1 MCWAQVKPALKYLT
15 DPKYEHDR
23 PKNTHS
29 STHDKYFKEQIMSKQ
44 QYNLHTKTD
53 YLNRKMFLDPAG
65 PVTIQRFEEVKYKKI
80 ADFEATARGFF
91 WQPEEISLTK
101 DSNDFKDASD
111 AVKHIFTSNLLRQTA
126 LDSLQGRGP
135 SQIFMPVISLPE
147 LEALVYNWTFF
158 ETNIHSKSYSHIIRN
173 IYNVPKDVFNTI
185 HDTKEIVDMAS
196 SVGDYYEALHM
207 VNCRKQMGETV
218 TEHEHVRAIWMAL
231 HASYALEAFR
241 FMVSFA
247 TSLAMVENRI
257 FIGNGN
263 IISLILQDELLH
275 KGWTAYLINQ
285 VIKED
290 PRFLVAKEEC
300 EQEVYQ
306 LYMDVIREE
315 KAWAD
320 YLFNKGPV
328 IGLNANILKDFV
340 DYTAVGALKDIGIKY
355 QGIAPKSTPI
365 PWFNKHTDTSKK
377 QTALQENEST
387 NYVIGV
393 MSEGI
398 DYDAL
403 PAL

>member
-1 MCWAQVKPALKYLT
+1 
-15 DPKYEHDR
+15 
-23 PKNTHS
+23 
-29 STHDKYFKEQIMSKQ
+29 MSNA
-44 QYNLHTKTD
+44 QYNLNTKTD
-53 YLNRKMFLDPAG
+53 YLSRKMFLDPAG

-80 ADFEATARGFF
+80 ADFETTARGFF
-91 WQPEEISLTK
+91 WVPEEISLSK
-101 DSNDFKDASD
+101 DANDFKDASD

-126 LDSLQGRGP
+126 LDSLQGRAP
-135 SQIFMPVISLPE
+135 SQVFMPVVSLPE
-147 LEALVYNWTFF
+147 LEALIYNWTFF
-158 ETNIHSKSYSHIIRN
+158 ETNIHSRSYSHIIRN

-185 HDTKEIVDMAS
+185 HDTQEIVDMAS
-196 SVGDYYEALHM
+196 SVGNYYDALHQI
-207 VNCRKQMGETV
+207 NCRKETGEKINEKT
-218 TEHEHVRAIWMAL
+218 HIKAIYMAL

-241 FMVSFA
+241 FMTSFA
-247 TSLAMVENRI
+247 TSLAMVENKI

-285 VIKED
+285 VVKED
-290 PRFLVAKEEC
+290 PRFAEVKSEC

-306 LYMDVIREE
+306 LYMDVIKEE
-315 KAWAD
+315 KEWSD
-320 YLFNKGPV
+320 YLFKFGPV
-328 IGLNANILKDFV
+328 IGLNSNILKDFV
-340 DYTAVGALKDIGIKY
+340 DYTAADALKQIGIKY
-355 QGIAPKSTPI
+355 NNPAPKSTPI

>member
-1 MCWAQVKPALKYLT
+1 
-15 DPKYEHDR
+15 
-23 PKNTHS
+23 
-29 STHDKYFKEQIMSKQ
+29 MSKA
-44 QYNLHTKTD
+44 QYNLNTKTD
-53 YLNRKMFLDPAG
+53 YLGRKMFLDPAG

-135 SQIFMPVISLPE
+135 TQVFTPVCSLPE
-147 LEALVYNWTFF
+147 VEALMYNWGFF

-196 SVGDYYEALHM
+196 SVGDYYDALHKL
-207 VNCRKQMGETV
+207 NCAKEADTHVEEQ
-218 TEHEHVRAIWMAL
+218 EHIRAIWLAL
-231 HASYALEAFR
+231 NASYALEAFR

-257 FIGNGN
+257 FMGNGN

-290 PRFLVAKEEC
+290 ARFASARIEC
-300 EQEVYQ
+300 EAEVYQ

-315 KAWAD
+315 KEWAD
-320 YLFNKGPV
+320 YLFKKGPV
-328 IGLNANILKDFV
+328 IGLNAQILKDFV

-355 QGIAPKSTPI
+355 QASAPKTTPI

-377 QTALQENEST
+377 QTALQESEST
-387 NYVIGV
+387 SYVIGV
-393 MSEGI
+393 MSDAI

-403 PAL
+403 PSV

>member
-1 MCWAQVKPALKYLT
+1 
-15 DPKYEHDR
+15 
-23 PKNTHS
+23 
-29 STHDKYFKEQIMSKQ
+29 MSKQ
-44 QYNLHTKTD
+44 QYDLSKQTN
-53 YLNRKMFLDPAG
+53 YLSRTMFLDPAG
-65 PVTIQRFEEVKYKKI
+65 PVTVQRFEEYKYPKLAK
-80 ADFEATARGFF
+80 FEEQQRGFF
-91 WQPEEISLTK
+91 WVPEEISLTK

-111 AVKHIFTSNLLRQTA
+111 AIKHIFTSNLLRQTA
-126 LDSLQGRGP
+126 LDSLQGRA
-135 SQIFMPVISLPE
+135 PVQVFSPVVSLPE
-147 LEALVYNWTFF
+147 LESLVLIWSMF

-185 HDTKEIVDMAS
+185 HDTQPIIDMAS
-196 SVGDYYEALHM
+196 SVGNYYDLLHKI
-207 VNCRKQMGETV
+207 NCKKELGLNVSEK
-218 TEHEHVRAIWMAL
+218 EHIKAIWMAL

-275 KGWTAYLINQ
+275 KGWTAYIINQ

-290 PRFLVAKEEC
+290 SRFAQIKQEA

-306 LYMDVIREE
+306 LYMDVIKEE
-315 KAWAD
+315 KEWAD

-340 DYTAVGALKDIGIKY
+340 DFTATGALKEIGIKY
-355 QGIAPKSTPI
+355 LSPAPKTTPI
-365 PWFNKHTDTSKK
+365 PWFNKHTNTANK
-377 QTALQENEST
+377 QTALQESEST

-393 MSEGI
+393 MSEVLN
-398 DYDAL
+398 YDEL
-403 PAL
+403 PEL

>member
-1 MCWAQVKPALKYLT
+1 
-15 DPKYEHDR
+15 
-23 PKNTHS
+23 
-29 STHDKYFKEQIMSKQ
+29 MSKA
-44 QYNLHTKTD
+44 QYNLTTKTD

-65 PVTIQRFEEVKYKKI
+65 PVTIQRFEEIKYKKI

-111 AVKHIFTSNLLRQTA
+111 AIKHIFTSNLLRQTA

-135 SQIFMPVISLPE
+135 TQVFTPVCSLPE
-147 LEALVYNWTFF
+147 VEALMYNWGFF

-173 IYNVPKDVFNTI
+173 IYNVPKDVFNSI
-185 HDTKEIVDMAS
+185 HDTEEIVGMAS
-196 SVGDYYEALHM
+196 SVGEYYDALHQI
-207 VNCRKQMGETV
+207 NCRKESGEKINERT
-218 TEHEHVRAIWMAL
+218 HIRAIYMAL

-247 TSLAMVENRI
+247 TSLAMVENKI

-285 VIKED
+285 VVKED
-290 PRFLVAKEEC
+290 ARFAEIKGEC
-300 EQEVYQ
+300 EAEVYN

-320 YLFNKGPV
+320 YLFKKGPV

-340 DYTAVGALKDIGIKY
+340 DYTAVAALKEIGIKY
-355 QGIAPKSTPI
+355 NNPAPKSTPI
-365 PWFNKHTDTSKK
+365 PWFNKHVDTSKK
-377 QTALQENEST
+377 QTALQESEST

-398 DYDAL
+398 DYDEL

>member
-1 MCWAQVKPALKYLT
+1 
-15 DPKYEHDR
+15 
-23 PKNTHS
+23 
-29 STHDKYFKEQIMSKQ
+29 MSKL
-44 QYNLHTKTD
+44 QYNLNTKTD
-53 YLNRKMFLDPAG
+53 YLSRKMFLDPEG
-65 PVTIQRFEEVKYKKI
+65 PVTIQRFEEVKYPKI
-80 ADFEATARGFF
+80 QSFETTARGFF
-91 WQPEEISLTK
+91 WVPEEISLAK
-101 DSNDFKDASD
+101 DANDFKDASD

-135 SQIFMPVISLPE
+135 SQIFTPVVSLPE

-158 ETNIHSKSYSHIIRN
+158 ETNIHSRSYSHIIRN

-185 HDTKEIVDMAS
+185 HDTKEIVEMAS
-196 SVGDYYEALHM
+196 SIGEYYDKLH
-207 VNCRKQMGETV
+207 VINCRKELGEKI
-218 TEHEHVRAIWMAL
+218 EEMAHIKAIYLAL
-231 HASYALEAFR
+231 HASYGLEAFR

-247 TSLAMVENRI
+247 TSLAMVENKI

-285 VIKED
+285 VVKED
-290 PRFLVAKEEC
+290 PRFAQAAKEC
-300 EQEVYQ
+300 EAEVIQIYK
-306 LYMDVIREE
+306 DVIAEE

-320 YLFNKGPV
+320 YLFKKGPV

-340 DYTAVGALKDIGIKY
+340 DYTAAGALKDVGIKY
-355 QGIAPKSTPI
+355 WNPAPKTTPI
-365 PWFNKHTDTSKK
+365 PWFNKHSDTSKK

-393 MSEGI
+393 MSENI

-403 PAL
+403 PSL

>member
-1 MCWAQVKPALKYLT
+1 
-15 DPKYEHDR
+15 
-23 PKNTHS
+23 
-29 STHDKYFKEQIMSKQ
+29 MSKQ
-44 QYNLHTKTD
+44 QYNLNTKTD

-80 ADFEATARGFF
+80 ADFEETARGFF

-101 DSNDFKDASD
+101 DSNDFKDASQ

-135 SQIFMPVISLPE
+135 TQVFTPVCSLPE
-147 LEALVYNWTFF
+147 VEALMYNWGFF

-196 SVGDYYEALHM
+196 SVGNYYDDLH
-207 VNCRKQMGETV
+207 VINCRKEAGHNIPEK
-218 TEHEHVRAIWMAL
+218 EHIKAVWMAL

-247 TSLAMVENRI
+247 TSLAMVENKI

-290 PRFLVAKEEC
+290 PRFVEARAEC

-306 LYMDVIREE
+306 LYLDVIREE
-315 KAWAD
+315 KDWAD
-320 YLFNKGPV
+320 YLFKLGPV

-340 DYTAVGALKDIGIKY
+340 DYTAVSALKDIGIKY
-355 QGIAPKSTPI
+355 QANAPRSTPI

-377 QTALQENEST
+377 QTALQESEST

-393 MSEGI
+393 MGEAV
-398 DYDAL
+398 DYNEL
-403 PAL
+403 PDL

>member
-1 MCWAQVKPALKYLT
+1 M
-15 DPKYEHDR
+15 
-23 PKNTHS
+23 
-29 STHDKYFKEQIMSKQ
+29 QIMSKQ
-44 QYNLHTKTD
+44 QYNLNTKTD

-80 ADFEATARGFF
+80 ADYDATARGFF
-91 WQPEEISLTK
+91 WQPEEISLSK

-135 SQIFMPVISLPE
+135 TQVFTPVCSLPE
-147 LEALVYNWTFF
+147 VEALMYNWGFF

-196 SVGDYYEALHM
+196 SVGKYYDLLHRI
-207 VNCRKQMGETV
+207 NCRKELGEAV
-218 TEHEHVRAIWMAL
+218 DEYEHVKAIWMAL

-247 TSLAMVENRI
+247 TSLAMVENKI

-290 PRFLVAKEEC
+290 ARFVKAKQEC
-300 EQEVYQ
+300 EAEVYA

-315 KAWAD
+315 KEWAT
-320 YLFNKGPV
+320 YLFKLGPV
-328 IGLNANILKDFV
+328 IGLNANILRDFV

-355 QGIAPKSTPI
+355 SNPAPKTTPI
-365 PWFNKHTDTSKK
+365 PWFNKHSDTSKK
-377 QTALQENEST
+377 QTALQESEST

-393 MSEGI
+393 MGENI
-398 DYDAL
+398 DYDEL
-403 PAL
+403 PAI

>member
-1 MCWAQVKPALKYLT
+1 
-15 DPKYEHDR
+15 
-23 PKNTHS
+23 
-29 STHDKYFKEQIMSKQ
+29 MSKQ
-44 QYNLHTKTD
+44 QYNLNTKTD
-53 YLNRKMFLDPAG
+53 YLSRKMFLDPEG

-80 ADFEATARGFF
+80 ADFETTARGFF
-91 WQPEEISLTK
+91 WVPEEISLTK
-101 DSNDFKDASD
+101 DANDFKDASD

-126 LDSLQGRGP
+126 LDSLQGRAP
-135 SQIFMPVISLPE
+135 SQVFTPVVSLPE
-147 LEALVYNWTFF
+147 LEALIYNWSFF
-158 ETNIHSKSYSHIIRN
+158 ETNIHSRSYSHIIRN

-196 SVGDYYEALHM
+196 SVGRYYDELHKINCHKELGEAIPE
-207 VNCRKQMGETV
+207 QM
-218 TEHEHVRAIWMAL
+218 HIRAIWMAL

-247 TSLAMVENRI
+247 TSLAMVENKI

-275 KGWTAYLINQ
+275 KGWTAFLINQ
-285 VIKED
+285 VVKED
-290 PRFLVAKEEC
+290 PRFAAVKGEC

-306 LYMDVIREE
+306 LYLDVIREE

-328 IGLNANILKDFV
+328 IGLNANILKEFV
-340 DYTAVGALKDIGIKY
+340 DYTAVNALKDIGIKY
-355 QGIAPKSTPI
+355 QSPAPKSTPI
-365 PWFNKHTDTSKK
+365 PWFNKHSDTSKK

-393 MSEGI
+393 MSDSI

-403 PAL
+403 PVL

>member
-1 MCWAQVKPALKYLT
+1 
-15 DPKYEHDR
+15 
-23 PKNTHS
+23 
-29 STHDKYFKEQIMSKQ
+29 MSKQ

-65 PVTIQRFEEVKYKKI
+65 PVTIQRFEEVKYNKI
-80 ADFEATARGFF
+80 ADFEKTARGFF
-91 WQPEEISLTK
+91 WVPEEISLTK
-101 DSNDFKDASD
+101 DAQDFKDASD

-135 SQIFMPVISLPE
+135 SQIFTPVVSLPE

-158 ETNIHSKSYSHIIRN
+158 ETNIHSRSYSHIIRN
-173 IYNVPKDVFNTI
+173 IYNVPKEVFNTI
-185 HDTKEIVDMAS
+185 HDTAEIVDMAS
-196 SVGDYYEALHM
+196 SVGKYYDYLHRL
-207 VNCRKQMGETV
+207 NSRKELNDNGIAVSEE
-218 TEHEHVRAIWMAL
+218 EHIKAIYLAL

-247 TSLAMVENRI
+247 TSLAMVENKI

-275 KGWTAYLINQ
+275 KGWTAWMINQ
-285 VIKED
+285 VVKED
-290 PRFLVAKEEC
+290 PRFARTAQECQEE
-300 EQEVYQ
+300 VINIYR
-306 LYMDVIREE
+306 DVIREE
-315 KAWAD
+315 KEWAD
-320 YLFNKGPV
+320 YLFKKGPV

-355 QGIAPKSTPI
+355 WNPAPKSTPI
-365 PWFNKHTDTSKK
+365 PWFNKHSDTSKK

-393 MSEGI
+393 MSDAI
-398 DYDAL
+398 DYEEL

>member
-1 MCWAQVKPALKYLT
+1 
-15 DPKYEHDR
+15 
-23 PKNTHS
+23 
-29 STHDKYFKEQIMSKQ
+29 MSKK

-65 PVTIQRFEEVKYKKI
+65 PVTIQRFEEVKYNKI
-80 ADFEATARGFF
+80 VDFEKTARGFF
-91 WQPEEISLTK
+91 WVPEEISLSK
-101 DSNDFKDASD
+101 DANDFKDASD

-135 SQIFMPVISLPE
+135 SQVFAPVVSLPE
-147 LEALVYNWTFF
+147 LEALIYNWTFF
-158 ETNIHSKSYSHIIRN
+158 ETNIHSRSYSHIIRN

-185 HDTKEIVDMAS
+185 HDTAEIVDMAS
-196 SVGDYYEALHM
+196 SVGNYYDQLHI
-207 VNCRKQMGETV
+207 VNCRKELGETIP
-218 TEHEHVRAIWMAL
+218 EKEYIKSIWLAL

-247 TSLAMVENRI
+247 TSLAMVENKI

-275 KGWTAYLINQ
+275 KGWTAFLINQ
-285 VIKED
+285 VVKED
-290 PRFLVAKEEC
+290 PRFAEIKAEC

-320 YLFNKGPV
+320 YLFKLGPV
-328 IGLNANILKDFV
+328 IGLNASILKEFV

-355 QGIAPKSTPI
+355 NSPAPKSTPI
-365 PWFNKHTDTSKK
+365 PWFNKHSDTSKK

-393 MSEGI
+393 MSDAI
-398 DYDAL
+398 DYEEL